1 MSDQLILAWT
11 VDVTNSSFGPV
22 QAAAALAAVTL
33 YENPTTDP
41 VLGQFFGLTVFSYST
56 APGPSSATR
65 TLTLNM
71 TPAAAAPPPFPCHP
85 RTSTPPE
92 LPYPLRTTKTLPGS
106 FFVENGVATVDTTD
120 SQIPSLSN
128 GDVLQFLSQ
137 QGVFYTVAAPPGS
150 TSIVITPAYSGTTG
164 NTGAF
169 KEVAAPVTLA
179 AFYSTS
185 ELDTDAVATVPPIPQ
200 GPGAQTVQLDYKDST
215 GSPFTSTVTLTG
227 KRPAAVVLAGGSV
240 DIAEI
245 VGIAVGNVG
254 GFASNIGEITLVEL
268 SEALAD
274 LPPDLPLGTG
284 IGASETTTGKAGF
297 VPRTFKT
304 MTDDAQMLID
314 RHLAYLPPSFAAL
327 SDQQASYPPLLG
339 DFLVTTGSLQVQTTE
354 DQTSV
359 LSAGDFIEF
368 AVQPGTIYTIA
379 DLTDA
384 WIKLTTVFLGI
395 DTNNTGLNNT
405 PMNNEAQTKG
415 NVGDALLRKPTGAR
429 SPSVTV
435 VPPSDDAF
443 SAPLGQYVET
453 QVAAPPPKPP
463 LSPATV
469 PTPTFLSDYFT
480 QTIQLALAGV
490 PITAQPISFA

>member
-227 KRPAAVVLAGGSV
+227 KRPAAVVLAG
-240 DIAEI
+240 A
-245 VGIAVGNVG
+245 
-254 GFASNIGEITLVEL
+254 ASTSPRSSASPSAM
-268 SEALAD
+268 SEASRA
-274 LPPDLPLGTG
+274 T
-284 IGASETTTGKAGF
+284 SGK
-297 VPRTFKT
+297 
-304 MTDDAQMLID
+304 
-314 RHLAYLPPSFAAL
+314 
-327 SDQQASYPPLLG
+327 
-339 DFLVTTGSLQVQTTE
+339 SL
-354 DQTSV
+354 
-359 LSAGDFIEF
+359 
-368 AVQPGTIYTIA
+368 
-379 DLTDA
+379 
-384 WIKLTTVFLGI
+384 
-395 DTNNTGLNNT
+395 
-405 PMNNEAQTKG
+405 
-415 NVGDALLRKPTGAR
+415 
-429 SPSVTV
+429 
-435 VPPSDDAF
+435 
-443 SAPLGQYVET
+443 
-453 QVAAPPPKPP
+453 
-463 LSPATV
+463 
-469 PTPTFLSDYFT
+469 
-480 QTIQLALAGV
+480 
-490 PITAQPISFA
+490 